1 MFRVPGFIDAHFIYR
16 MSRIILDRLNLSCM
30 WSDVITNMRIN
41 AKGFQTLIN
50 RGKKRSARTKVKT
63 GHAERNAPWSQLN
76 DLRRTWP
83 PDIYYDLA
91 ASNEK

>member
-41 AKGFQTLIN
+41 AKGFSNIDQ
-50 RGKKRSARTKVKT
+50 RRQKK
-63 GHAERNAPWSQLN
+63 ER
-76 DLRRTWP
+76 
-83 PDIYYDLA
+83 
-91 ASNEK
+91 